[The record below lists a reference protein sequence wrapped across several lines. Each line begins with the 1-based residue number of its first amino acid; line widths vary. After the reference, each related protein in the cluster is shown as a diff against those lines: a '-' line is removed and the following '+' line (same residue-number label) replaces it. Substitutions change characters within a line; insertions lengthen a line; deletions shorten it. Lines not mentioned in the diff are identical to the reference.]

1 MILNNEKKLDSV
13 SKSTG
18 VEQEFQKI
26 AKTDES
32 KLLQELAC
40 TRNGID
46 DEEREKRLEKYG
58 YNDLAEMQKHSW
70 VYFLL
75 HSFADAFIIVL
86 LVLAIVTFVVES
98 DILSGSIILALAC
111 MSAVIRFFQDY
122 GSYRDMQKLK
132 EMEHDTVRI
141 QVPGKDGVE
150 VREVPVEEVVPGDIQ
165 LIGSGDIVSGDLYL
179 LESKDLFVSVSAF
192 TGESIP
198 VEKYKGVD
206 DRIVNA
212 AELNNI
218 CLGGSTVNS
227 GTGVGVVVRTGKSSY
242 LGKISSTIH
251 TKKKETDFDKSLS
264 KITRILITYM
274 IVVVI
279 FVLLI
284 NGLVK
289 KNWLEA
295 FLFSISVAVGI
306 TPGMLPMIVNG
317 TLAKGAKFLAKK
329 KTIVKNMSAIQN
341 LGAIDVLCTDKT
353 GTLTM
358 DHVVLQKYL
367 DVNGEDSHLVLNY
380 AWMNAYY
387 STGVKN
393 LIDRAILAYGEENNA
408 QKYAGGYVKSDEIPY
423 DFERRRMSVLIS
435 NPGGEHMGGNVEEI
449 LPMPQDEVLITKG
462 ALESVLECCSRIRV
476 KKEYKDIHKE
486 DLAKINALA
495 EELNKE
501 GMHVIGVA
509 AKKKNVGDTTV
520 FHAEDETNMTFLGI
534 IAFLDPPK
542 PDAKEA
548 IHGLYDAGVHVKVI
562 SGDAPV
568 VVEHVC
574 KLVGMKV
581 GDQKAVTGSDLENMS
596 DLELSSVVEKN
607 DIFARLSPMQK
618 KRVVDALRNNGHVVG
633 YMGDG
638 VNDAP
643 SLHDADVG
651 ISVDNAT
658 DVAKASADI
667 ILLEKSLTVILN
679 GIYEGR
685 RIYGNILKYMKM
697 ALSSNFGNVFSVLIA
712 SIFLPFLPMLP
723 LQILIQNLIY
733 DFTQIA
739 IPWDN
744 VDDEFLQKPHKW
756 NSASLVSFMNVMGGF
771 SSVFDVL
778 TFLVLWFILGY
789 NTLAMQNYFQ
799 TGWFIEGLISQILI
813 VQFIRTSKRPIID
826 SKCDSRLALAS
837 AFGIFVGIS
846 IPYLF
851 DNLKNTVFT
860 EIPFE
865 YFVYLIIILALYSTT
880 IEIVKKFYIK
890 KYGSWL

>member
-1 MILNNEKKLDSV
+1 M
-13 SKSTG
+13 
-18 VEQEFQKI
+18 
-26 AKTDES
+26 
-32 KLLQELAC
+32 
-40 TRNGID
+40 
-46 DEEREKRLEKYG
+46 
-58 YNDLAEMQKHSW
+58 
-70 VYFLL
+70 
-75 HSFADAFIIVL
+75 
-86 LVLAIVTFVVES
+86 
-98 DILSGSIILALAC
+98 
-111 MSAVIRFFQDY
+111 
-122 GSYRDMQKLK
+122 
-132 EMEHDTVRI
+132 
-141 QVPGKDGVE
+141 
-150 VREVPVEEVVPGDIQ
+150 
-165 LIGSGDIVSGDLYL
+165 
-179 LESKDLFVSVSAF
+179 
-192 TGESIP
+192 
-198 VEKYKGVD
+198 
-206 DRIVNA
+206 
-212 AELNNI
+212 
-218 CLGGSTVNS
+218 
-227 GTGVGVVVRTGKSSY
+227 
-242 LGKISSTIH
+242 
-251 TKKKETDFDKSLS
+251 
-264 KITRILITYM
+264 
-274 IVVVI
+274 
-279 FVLLI
+279 
-284 NGLVK
+284 
-289 KNWLEA
+289 
-295 FLFSISVAVGI
+295 
-306 TPGMLPMIVNG
+306 
-317 TLAKGAKFLAKK
+317 
-329 KTIVKNMSAIQN
+329 
-341 LGAIDVLCTDKT
+341 
-353 GTLTM
+353 
-358 DHVVLQKYL
+358 
-367 DVNGEDSHLVLNY
+367 
-380 AWMNAYY
+380 
-387 STGVKN
+387 
-393 LIDRAILAYGEENNA
+393 
-408 QKYAGGYVKSDEIPY
+408 
-423 DFERRRMSVLIS
+423 
-435 NPGGEHMGGNVEEI
+435 
-449 LPMPQDEVLITKG
+449 
-462 ALESVLECCSRIRV
+462 
-476 KKEYKDIHKE
+476 DIHEE
-486 DLAKINALA
+486 DLAKINDLA

-509 AKKKNVGDTTV
+509 AKKKSVGDTTV

-581 GDQKAVTGSDLENMS
+581 GDQSAVTGSDLENMS
-596 DLELSSVVEKN
+596 DAELSSVVEKN

-651 ISVDNAT
+651 ISVDNGT

-744 VDDEFLQKPHKW
+744 VDDEFLQTPHKW

-860 EIPFE
+860 EMPFE

-880 IEIVKKFYIK
+880 IETVKKFYIK
-890 KYGSWL
+890 RYGSWL

>member
-435 NPGGEHMGGNVEEI
+435 NPGGEHLGGNVEEI

-860 EIPFE
+860 EMPFE

-890 KYGSWL
+890 RYGSWL

>member
-1 MILNNEKKLDSV
+1 MILNNNKKLGPTP
-13 SKSTG
+13 KSIG
-18 VEQEFQKI
+18 VEQEFQQI
-26 AKTDES
+26 AKTEES
-32 KLLQELAC
+32 NLLRELAC
-40 TRNGID
+40 TRNGIN
-46 DEEREKRLEKYG
+46 DEEREERLEKYG
-58 YNDLAEMQKHSW
+58 YNDLSTMQKHSW
-70 VYFLL
+70 VYFLV
-75 HSFADAFIIVL
+75 HSFADAFIVVL

-141 QVPGKDGVE
+141 QVPGKDGTE

-227 GTGVGVVVRTGKSSY
+227 GTGVGVVVRTGTSSY

-393 LIDRAILAYGEENNA
+393 LIDRAILAYGEESNA

-435 NPGGEHMGGNVEEI
+435 NPGGEHLGGNVEEI

-476 KKEYKDIHKE
+476 KKEYMDIHEE

-495 EELNKE
+495 EQLNKE

-509 AKKKNVGDTTV
+509 AKKKSVGDTTV

-548 IHGLYDAGVHVKVI
+548 IRGLYDAGVHVKVI

-581 GDQKAVTGSDLENMS
+581 GDQSAVTGSDLENMS
-596 DLELSSVVEKN
+596 DAELSSVVEKN

-744 VDDEFLQKPHKW
+744 VDDEFLQTPHKW
-756 NSASLVSFMNVMGGF
+756 NSASLVSFMNVIGGF

-846 IPYLF
+846 IPDLF

-860 EIPFE
+860 EMPFE
-865 YFVYLIIILALYSTT
+865 YFMYLIIILALYSTT

>member
-435 NPGGEHMGGNVEEI
+435 NPGGEHLGGNVEEI

-581 GDQKAVTGSDLENMS
+581 GDQKAVTDSDLENMS

-860 EIPFE
+860 EMPFE

-880 IEIVKKFYIK
+880 IETVKKFYIK
-890 KYGSWL
+890 RYGSWL

>member
-1 MILNNEKKLDSV
+1 
-13 SKSTG
+13 
-18 VEQEFQKI
+18 
-26 AKTDES
+26 
-32 KLLQELAC
+32 
-40 TRNGID
+40 
-46 DEEREKRLEKYG
+46 
-58 YNDLAEMQKHSW
+58 
-70 VYFLL
+70 
-75 HSFADAFIIVL
+75 
-86 LVLAIVTFVVES
+86 
-98 DILSGSIILALAC
+98 

-141 QVPGKDGVE
+141 QVPGKDGTE
-150 VREVPVEEVVPGDIQ
+150 IREVPVEEVVPGDIQ

-227 GTGVGVVVRTGKSSY
+227 GTGVGVVVRTGTSSY

-393 LIDRAILAYGEENNA
+393 LIDRAILAYGEESNA

-435 NPGGEHMGGNVEEI
+435 NPGGEHLGGNVEEI

-476 KKEYKDIHKE
+476 KKEYMDIHEE
-486 DLAKINALA
+486 DLVKINALA
-495 EELNKE
+495 EQLNKE

-509 AKKKNVGDTTV
+509 AKKKSVGDTTV

-548 IHGLYDAGVHVKVI
+548 IRGLYDAGVHVKVI

-581 GDQKAVTGSDLENMS
+581 GDQSAVTGSDLENMS
-596 DLELSSVVEKN
+596 DAELSSVVEKN

-744 VDDEFLQKPHKW
+744 VDDEFLQTPHKW
-756 NSASLVSFMNVMGGF
+756 NSASLVSFMNVIGGF

-846 IPYLF
+846 IPDLF

-860 EIPFE
+860 EMPFE
-865 YFVYLIIILALYSTT
+865 YFMYLIIILALYSTT

>member
-837 AFGIFVGIS
+837 AFGIFVCIS

-860 EIPFE
+860 EMPFE

>member
-860 EIPFE
+860 EMPFE

-880 IEIVKKFYIK
+880 IETVKKFYIK
-890 KYGSWL
+890 RYGSWL

>member
-1 MILNNEKKLDSV
+1 M
-13 SKSTG
+13 
-18 VEQEFQKI
+18 
-26 AKTDES
+26 
-32 KLLQELAC
+32 
-40 TRNGID
+40 
-46 DEEREKRLEKYG
+46 
-58 YNDLAEMQKHSW
+58 
-70 VYFLL
+70 
-75 HSFADAFIIVL
+75 
-86 LVLAIVTFVVES
+86 
-98 DILSGSIILALAC
+98 
-111 MSAVIRFFQDY
+111 
-122 GSYRDMQKLK
+122 
-132 EMEHDTVRI
+132 
-141 QVPGKDGVE
+141 
-150 VREVPVEEVVPGDIQ
+150 
-165 LIGSGDIVSGDLYL
+165 
-179 LESKDLFVSVSAF
+179 
-192 TGESIP
+192 
-198 VEKYKGVD
+198 
-206 DRIVNA
+206 
-212 AELNNI
+212 
-218 CLGGSTVNS
+218 NS
-227 GTGVGVVVRTGKSSY
+227 GTGVGVVVRTGTSSY

-393 LIDRAILAYGEENNA
+393 LIDRAILAYGEESNA

-435 NPGGEHMGGNVEEI
+435 NPGGEHLGGNVEEI

-476 KKEYKDIHKE
+476 KKEYMDIHKE

-495 EELNKE
+495 EQLNKE

-509 AKKKNVGDTTV
+509 AKKKSVGDTTV

-548 IHGLYDAGVHVKVI
+548 IRGLYDAGVHVKVI

-581 GDQKAVTGSDLENMS
+581 GDQSAVTGSDLENMS
-596 DLELSSVVEKN
+596 DAELSSVVEKN

-744 VDDEFLQKPHKW
+744 VDDEFLQTPHKW
-756 NSASLVSFMNVMGGF
+756 NSASLVSFMNVIGGF

-789 NTLAMQNYFQ
+789 NALAMQNYFQ

-846 IPYLF
+846 IPDLF

-860 EIPFE
+860 EMPFE
-865 YFVYLIIILALYSTT
+865 YFMYLIIILALYSTT

>member
-435 NPGGEHMGGNVEEI
+435 NPGGEHLGGNVEEI

-476 KKEYKDIHKE
+476 KKEYMDIHEE

-548 IHGLYDAGVHVKVI
+548 IRGLYDAGVHVKVI

-860 EIPFE
+860 EMPFE

>member
-435 NPGGEHMGGNVEEI
+435 NPGGEHLGGNVEEI

-651 ISVDNAT
+651 ISVDNGT

-744 VDDEFLQKPHKW
+744 VDDEFLQIPHKW

-860 EIPFE
+860 EMPFE

>member
-1 MILNNEKKLDSV
+1 MILNNEKKLGPTP
-13 SKSTG
+13 KSTG
-18 VEQEFQKI
+18 VEQEFQQI
-26 AKTDES
+26 AKKEES
-32 KLLQELAC
+32 SLLQELAC
-40 TRNGID
+40 TRNGIS
-46 DEEREKRLEKYG
+46 DEEREERLEKYG
-58 YNDLAEMQKHSW
+58 YNDLSAMQKHSW
-70 VYFLL
+70 AYFLV

-141 QVPGKDGVE
+141 QVPTEDGTE

-206 DRIVNA
+206 DRTVNA

-251 TKKKETDFDKSLS
+251 TKKKETDFDKSLA

-274 IVVVI
+274 VVVVI

-393 LIDRAILAYGEENNA
+393 LIDRAILAYGDENDA
-408 QKYAGGYVKSDEIPY
+408 HKYAGGYVKSDEIPY

-476 KKEYKDIHKE
+476 KKEYMDIHEE

-495 EELNKE
+495 EELNNE

-548 IHGLYDAGVHVKVI
+548 IRGLYDAGVHVKVI

-581 GDQKAVTGSDLENMS
+581 GNQSAITGSDLENMS
-596 DLELSSVVEKN
+596 DAELSSVVEKN

-618 KRVVDALRNNGHVVG
+618 KRVVDTLRNNGHVVG

-651 ISVDNAT
+651 ISVDNGT

-744 VDDEFLQKPHKW
+744 VDDEFLQTPHKW

-837 AFGIFVGIS
+837 AFGIFVGVS

-860 EIPFE
+860 EMPFE
-865 YFVYLIIILALYSTT
+865 YFVYLIIILVLYSTT

-890 KYGSWL
+890 KHGSWL

>member
-1 MILNNEKKLDSV
+1 
-13 SKSTG
+13 
-18 VEQEFQKI
+18 
-26 AKTDES
+26 
-32 KLLQELAC
+32 
-40 TRNGID
+40 
-46 DEEREKRLEKYG
+46 
-58 YNDLAEMQKHSW
+58 MQKHSW
-70 VYFLL
+70 VYFLV
-75 HSFADAFIIVL
+75 HSFADAFIVVL

-141 QVPGKDGVE
+141 QVPGKDGTE

-227 GTGVGVVVRTGKSSY
+227 GTGVGVVVRTGTSSY

-393 LIDRAILAYGEENNA
+393 LIDRAILAYGEESNA

-435 NPGGEHMGGNVEEI
+435 NPGGEHLGGDVEEI

-476 KKEYKDIHKE
+476 KKEYMDIHEE

-495 EELNKE
+495 EQLNKE

-509 AKKKNVGDTTV
+509 AKKKSVGDTTV

-548 IHGLYDAGVHVKVI
+548 IRGLYDAGVHVKVI

-581 GDQKAVTGSDLENMS
+581 GDQSAVTGSDLENMS
-596 DLELSSVVEKN
+596 DAELSSVVEKN

-744 VDDEFLQKPHKW
+744 VDDEFLKTPHKW
-756 NSASLVSFMNVMGGF
+756 NSASLVSFMNVIGGF

-846 IPYLF
+846 IPDLF

-860 EIPFE
+860 EMPFE
-865 YFVYLIIILALYSTT
+865 YFMYLIIILALYSTT

>member
-1 MILNNEKKLDSV
+1 
-13 SKSTG
+13 
-18 VEQEFQKI
+18 
-26 AKTDES
+26 
-32 KLLQELAC
+32 
-40 TRNGID
+40 
-46 DEEREKRLEKYG
+46 
-58 YNDLAEMQKHSW
+58 MQKHSW
-70 VYFLL
+70 VYFLV
-75 HSFADAFIIVL
+75 HSFADAFIVVL

-141 QVPGKDGVE
+141 QVPGKDGTE

-227 GTGVGVVVRTGKSSY
+227 GTGVGVVVRTGTSSY

-393 LIDRAILAYGEENNA
+393 LIDRAILAYGEESNA

-435 NPGGEHMGGNVEEI
+435 NPGGEHLGGNVEEI

-476 KKEYKDIHKE
+476 KKEYMDIHEE

-495 EELNKE
+495 EQLNKE

-509 AKKKNVGDTTV
+509 AKKKSVGDTTA

-548 IHGLYDAGVHVKVI
+548 IRGLYDAGVHVKVI

-581 GDQKAVTGSDLENMS
+581 GDQRAVTGSDLENMS
-596 DLELSSVVEKN
+596 DAELSSVVEKN

-744 VDDEFLQKPHKW
+744 VDDEFLQTPHKW
-756 NSASLVSFMNVMGGF
+756 NSASLVSFMNVIGGF

-846 IPYLF
+846 IPDLF

-860 EIPFE
+860 EMPFE
-865 YFVYLIIILALYSTT
+865 YFMYLIIILALYSTT

>member
-141 QVPGKDGVE
+141 QVPTEDGTE

-651 ISVDNAT
+651 ISVDNGT

-860 EIPFE
+860 EMPFE

-890 KYGSWL
+890 RYGSWL

>member
-435 NPGGEHMGGNVEEI
+435 NPGGEHLGGNVEEI

-860 EIPFE
+860 EMPFE

>member
-860 EIPFE
+860 EMPFE

>member
-435 NPGGEHMGGNVEEI
+435 NPGGEHLGGNVEEI

-860 EIPFE
+860 EMPFE
-865 YFVYLIIILALYSTT
+865 YFAYLIIILALYSTT